1 MMAKQKA
8 PKERKF
14 GKKAHRC
21 IRCGSTGAVIRL
33 YGLDYCRLC
42 FREVAKTLGFRKYM

>member
-1 MMAKQKA
+1 MAKLKP

-14 GKKAHRC
+14 GKKVHAC
-21 IRCGSTGAVIRL
+21 VRCGSTGPVIRL
-33 YGLDYCRLC
+33 YGLGYCRVC